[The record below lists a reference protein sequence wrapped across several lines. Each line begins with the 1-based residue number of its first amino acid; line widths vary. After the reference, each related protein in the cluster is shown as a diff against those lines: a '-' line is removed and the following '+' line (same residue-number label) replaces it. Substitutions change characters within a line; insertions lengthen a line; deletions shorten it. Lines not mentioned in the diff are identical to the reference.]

1 MKNHLTRTGLALGL
15 FLLVLGSA
23 QAQDDREF
31 DDLQNLYLDE
41 KYEKLIQKGEKY
53 LGKTDTRKNPAP
65 YLYLSK
71 AYYEISRMEDMH
83 EDYPPEK
90 AFSNALKWATKYRK
104 KDPEGVLFRENDL
117 YFEELKKVALEEA
130 AGFMA
135 DQKFSR
141 AKRYYDAITKF
152 DPDDAG
158 AWFLLGLTQVEMR
171 SMTEAGMAFAKGEE
185 ALERIDVTRLTGQD
199 KKILLMGGLEYAEY
213 QMDEGNRT
221 AARTTLDRMAPAFE
235 GDNEFDMLYRKVK

>member
-1 MKNHLTRTGLALGL
+1 MKNHLSWSGLTIGL
-15 FLLVLGSA
+15 FLLVLGTASA
-23 QAQDDREF
+23 QVDKDF

-53 LGKTDTRKNPAP
+53 LGKSDTRKNPAP

-71 AYYEISRMEDMH
+71 AYYEISLMEDMH
-83 EDYPPEK
+83 DEYPPDK

-104 KDPEGVLFRENDL
+104 KDPEGVLYRENDL
-117 YFEELKKVALEEA
+117 YFEELKKSALGEG
-130 AGFMA
+130 AGYMA
-135 DQKFSR
+135 DQKYSR
-141 AKRYYDAITKF
+141 AKRYFDAITKF

-158 AWFLLGLTQVEMR
+158 AWFLLGLSQVQMR

-199 KKILLMGGLEYAEY
+199 KKTLLNGGLQYVEFL
-213 QMDEGNRT
+213 MDEGKREP
-221 AARTTLDRMAPAFE
+221 ARTTMERMAPAFE
-235 GDNEFDMLYRKVK
+235 GDNEFDALYRRIK